1 MIKRTLL
8 SATLAACVTTTA
20 TAEAA
25 VAAAFAL
32 PTDRYPHNVLG
43 DIPGHGAL
51 DVTLASGRVLR
62 MALPDTRVFE
72 DIAPRLADIDGDGQ
86 PEVVTVESDQQLGA
100 RLTVWSITD
109 AEEAPAI
116 ALLAAT
122 DFIGTRFRWLAV
134 AGIADFA
141 RNGTVQIAYVTMPHL
156 AKRLIVVQHDG
167 NRLVPV
173 AQVDGVTNHRIGDTY
188 ITGSIRDCGTGPEI
202 VLPSADWDQI
212 IGVGLTDG
220 RCTATDYGRFTDDAT
235 IDRALACE
243 KK

>member
-8 SATLAACVTTTA
+8 SATLAACVTA
-20 TAEAA
+20 TAEVA

-86 PEVVTVESDQQLGA
+86 PEVVKVESDQQLGA
-100 RLTVWSITD
+100 RLTVWAVTG
-109 AEEAPAI
+109 AEVAQTI

-122 DFIGTRFRWLAV
+122 EFIGTRFRWLAV
-134 AGIADFA
+134 C
-141 RNGTVQIAYVTMPHL
+141 R
-156 AKRLIVVQHDG
+156 
-167 NRLVPV
+167 
-173 AQVDGVTNHRIGDTY
+173 
-188 ITGSIRDCGTGPEI
+188 RDRQLWT
-202 VLPSADWDQI
+202 Q
-212 IGVGLTDG
+212 
-220 RCTATDYGRFTDDAT
+220 R
-235 IDRALACE
+235 
-243 KK
+243 